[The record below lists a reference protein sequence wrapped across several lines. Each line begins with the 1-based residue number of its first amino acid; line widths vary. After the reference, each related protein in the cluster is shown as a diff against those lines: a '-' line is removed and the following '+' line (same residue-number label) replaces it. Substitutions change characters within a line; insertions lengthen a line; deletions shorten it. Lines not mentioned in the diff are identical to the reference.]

1 MNLINHHFPKRRAG
15 GSSHVFQH
23 NTQQHYWKESPR
35 ERDREGEIQKAKA
48 REGKET
54 EEDEGERER
63 ERDCE
68 GESPREDWSPLSN
81 DRIPVK
87 LAQAEGSDYTRLLGD
102 PKPVCGSE
110 RS

>member
-1 MNLINHHFPKRRAG
+1 MFSNITL
-15 GSSHVFQH
+15 SSIIGK
-23 NTQQHYWKESPR
+23 NPPERETER
-35 ERDREGEIQKAKA
+35 ERYRKRKRERRKRQK
-48 REGKET
+48 RT
-54 EEDEGERER
+54 RERER